1 MNQSGLF
8 SEIFFKK
15 LNKFNQTLDSYQR
28 DPSEKNIHDLRTS
41 IRRLESAYSIFP
53 KSCKTKS
60 SERFIKQTKEFFSFN
75 NKIRDFD
82 IILEK
87 LKDIGYDQESILVLS
102 LTKTKLKRL
111 SKALKYAKNL
121 SDLKKP
127 KIKPNSKINSKY
139 EKKISS
145 LITDFQNYIPVVTEN
160 PSKVK
165 ELHSMRKTLKKL
177 RYVLE
182 IHPTTSYQNLI
193 LQIKQL
199 QQLLG
204 DIHDC
209 DIFIWYF
216 EKHKNTIPDDSKILE
231 NEKKKRLSFYKKFVS
246 NLSSFKN

>member
-1 MNQSGLF
+1 M
-8 SEIFFKK
+8 
-15 LNKFNQTLDSYQR
+15 
-28 DPSEKNIHDLRTS
+28 
-41 IRRLESAYSIFP
+41 
-53 KSCKTKS
+53 
-60 SERFIKQTKEFFSFN
+60 
-75 NKIRDFD
+75 D

-87 LKDIGYDQESILVLS
+87 LQDFGYDQESILVLS
-102 LTKTKLKRL
+102 LTRTKLKRL

-121 SDLKKP
+121 SKLKKP
-127 KIKPNSKINSKY
+127 KIKHNGKIISKY

-145 LITDFQNYIPVVTEN
+145 LITDFQNYIPVVTKN

-182 IHPTTSYQNLI
+182 IDPSTSYQNLI

-216 EKHKNTIPDDSKILE
+216 EKHKNAIPDGSKILD
-231 NEKKKRLSFYKKFVS
+231 NEKKKRLSSYSKLVS
-246 NLSSFKN
+246 NLCNFKN